1 MRFMTR
7 LILTT
12 AVLVLTAVS
21 AQAGGRIREAV
32 ANWRANRGGC
42 GGCQPAAAPVH
53 YQPAPAV
60 TMPQP
65 NTVVQTSYHPVAGGF
80 DATAYQPI
88 RLGSPVPVCSGG
100 VCR

>member
-1 MRFMTR
+1 MTA
-7 LILTT
+7 
-12 AVLVLTAVS
+12 AVLVLSAVS
-21 AQAGGRIREAV
+21 AEAGGRIREAV

-42 GGCQPAAAPVH
+42 NACQPAAAPVQ

-65 NTVVQTSYHPVAGGF
+65 NTVVQTSYHLVAGGF
-80 DATAYQPI
+80 DGTAYQPI
-88 RLGSPVPVCSGG
+88 RMTSPVPVCSGG